1 MGFNLGY
8 LTRAA
13 QRRGLD
19 RLDTRT
25 TLMIGRLLGYLEV
38 MGMNVI
44 DDVLGAELG
53 ECVSERR
60 FRVSQE
66 RSNEPSTATSRPRSP
81 IIGGGSR
88 YGKSLSGGFR
98 RRLDVRRTT
107 PLGGLR
113 GPEQGACPGGDGGS
127 ARWRGCQ

>member
-1 MGFNLGY
+1 VEFQDVGFNLGY

-44 DDVLGAELG
+44 DDVLGG
-53 ECVSERR
+53 
-60 FRVSQE
+60 
-66 RSNEPSTATSRPRSP
+66 
-81 IIGGGSR
+81 
-88 YGKSLSGGFR
+88 
-98 RRLDVRRTT
+98 
-107 PLGGLR
+107 
-113 GPEQGACPGGDGGS
+113 
-127 ARWRGCQ
+127 